1 MLVELLKMTRPKNIV
16 IAIITLVVGYM
27 LLDHFP
33 NPQFMADP
41 FEDGFGDDDADFSPG
56 RIILALQMF
65 AFAFAIGFANIQND
79 ILDLES
85 DKMNRPERPL
95 VTGKVSVKAARR
107 AWITMFVLMLLCGLG
122 ATILQNY
129 GFLELLCAARDL
141 NIIDS
146 FLPPLEWV
154 NYVGGTSQLWFFL
167 LLALLLIAY
176 NKWLKHIPLLKNMT
190 VAFLCTTPL
199 LFAMLYVCFDSI
211 VFSQWA
217 IIPAIP
223 FAFLLT
229 TAREIY
235 KDLED
240 ETGDLKA
247 GIMTFPLI
255 AGSATARR
263 LAGAIILFTWISL
276 PLPVFY
282 MDKVFGHNYPP
293 LFLIITGIA
302 LTPTFAVILF
312 SAHNKNYRRAQSLTK
327 VAMFAGL
334 IALIVCTFL

>member
-1 MLVELLKMTRPKNIV
+1 MFEALFKMTRPVNIV
-16 IAIITLVVGYM
+16 IAIITLVVGYV
-27 LLDHFP
+27 LLNFP
-33 NPQFMADP
+33 SSYFIP
-41 FEDGFGDDDADFSPG
+41 DDCNSDLDWINWRLVF
-56 RIILALQMF
+56 IQAL

-95 VTGKVSVKAARR
+95 VTGKVSVKAARIT
-107 AWITMFVLMLLCGLG
+107 WITLFVLMLLFGL
-122 ATILQNY
+122 
-129 GFLELLCAARDL
+129 E
-141 NIIDS
+141 S
-146 FLPPLEWV
+146 FPLV
-154 NYVGGTSQLWFFL
+154 LFFPVLGL
-167 LLALLLIAY
+167 LLMAY

-199 LFAMLYVCFDSI
+199 LLALFHFLAHTRNPNPENYI
-211 VFSQWA
+211 WA

-255 AGSATARR
+255 AGAATARR

-282 MDKVFGHNYPP
+282 MDKVFGHNYPM
-293 LFLIITGIA
+293 LFLIVTGAA
-302 LTPTFAVILF
+302 LTPIFAVILF
-312 SAHNKNYRRAQSLTK
+312 SANRKNYRRAQSLTK
-327 VAMFAGL
+327 LAMFAGL
-334 IALIVCTFL
+334 IALICSL

>member
-1 MLVELLKMTRPKNIV
+1 MFVELLKMTRPKNIV
-16 IAIITLVVGYM
+16 IAIITLVVGY
-27 LLDHFP
+27 LLLYSDSLFP
-33 NPQFMADP
+33 PNNCNSDL
-41 FEDGFGDDDADFSPG
+41 DWVGINCVDWVSWL
-56 RIILALQMF
+56 IIVIEAL

-107 AWITMFVLMLLCGLG
+107 AWITMLVLMLLCGLVGSVIFSPLSLCFFVLLG
-122 ATILQNY
+122 A
-129 GFLELLCAARDL
+129 
-141 NIIDS
+141 
-146 FLPPLEWV
+146 
-154 NYVGGTSQLWFFL
+154 
-167 LLALLLIAY
+167 LLIAY

-199 LFAMLYVCFDSI
+199 LYVLTDFLLLSRI
-211 VFSQWA
+211 SGNANTQEYIWA

-263 LAGAIILFTWISL
+263 LAGAIMVFTWISL

-282 MDKVFGHNYPP
+282 MDKVFGHNYPM
-293 LFLIITGIA
+293 LFLIITGIT
-302 LTPTFAVILF
+302 LTPCFAYVLVQ
-312 SAHNKNYRRAQSLTK
+312 AHRKNYRKAQSAVK
-327 VAMFAGL
+327 AGMFLGL
-334 IALIVCTFL
+334 IALIVCNI

>member
-1 MLVELLKMTRPKNIV
+1 MFEALFKMTRPVNIV
-16 IAIITLVVGYM
+16 IAIITLVVGYV
-27 LLDHFP
+27 LLNFP
-33 NPQFMADP
+33 SSYFIP
-41 FEDGFGDDDADFSPG
+41 DDCNSDLDWINWRLVF
-56 RIILALQMF
+56 IQAL

-95 VTGKVSVKAARR
+95 VTGKVSVKAARIT
-107 AWITMFVLMLLCGLG
+107 WITLFVLMLLFGL
-122 ATILQNY
+122 
-129 GFLELLCAARDL
+129 E
-141 NIIDS
+141 S
-146 FLPPLEWV
+146 FPLV
-154 NYVGGTSQLWFFL
+154 LFFPVLGL
-167 LLALLLIAY
+167 LLMAY

-199 LFAMLYVCFDSI
+199 LLALFHFLAHTRNPNPENYI
-211 VFSQWA
+211 WA

-263 LAGAIILFTWISL
+263 LAGAIIVFTWISL

-282 MDKVFGHNYPP
+282 MDKVFGHSYPP
-293 LFLIITGIA
+293 LFLIITGIT
-302 LTPTFAVILF
+302 LTPCFAYVLVQ
-312 SAHNKNYRRAQSLTK
+312 AHRKNYRRAQSAVK
-327 VAMFAGL
+327 VGMFLGL
-334 IALIVCTFL
+334 IALIVSSAY

>member
-1 MLVELLKMTRPKNIV
+1 MFVELLKMTRPKNIV

-27 LLDHFP
+27 LLGFP
-33 NPQFMADP
+33 NSLFLPDDCHSDFDWIGWSTVMVEA
-41 FEDGFGDDDADFSPG
+41 FG
-56 RIILALQMF
+56 
-65 AFAFAIGFANIQND
+65 FAFAIGFANIQND

-85 DKMNRPERPL
+85 DKLNRPERPL
-95 VTGKVSVKAARR
+95 VTRKVSVKAARI
-107 AWITMFVLMLLCGLG
+107 AWITMAILVLACGLADSLASLG
-122 ATILQNY
+122 FFILLT
-129 GFLELLCAARDL
+129 GLLM
-141 NIIDS
+141 
-146 FLPPLEWV
+146 
-154 NYVGGTSQLWFFL
+154 
-167 LLALLLIAY
+167 AY

-199 LFAMLYVCFDSI
+199 FFAGMYTILFERNCDPDEYI
-211 VFSQWA
+211 WA

-302 LTPTFAVILF
+302 LTPIFAYVLVQ
-312 SAHNKNYRRAQSLTK
+312 AHKAKYRKAQSAVK
-327 VAMFAGL
+327 IGMFLGL
-334 IALIVCTFL
+334 IALIVCTAV

>member
-1 MLVELLKMTRPKNIV
+1 MFEALFKMTRPVNIV
-16 IAIITLVVGYM
+16 IAIITLVVGYV
-27 LLDHFP
+27 LLNFP
-33 NPQFMADP
+33 SSYFIP
-41 FEDGFGDDDADFSPG
+41 DDCNSDLDWINWRLVF
-56 RIILALQMF
+56 IQTL

-85 DKMNRPERPL
+85 DKMNRPERSL
-95 VTGKVSVKAARR
+95 VTGKVSVKAARIT
-107 AWITMFVLMLLCGLG
+107 WITLFVLMLLFGL
-122 ATILQNY
+122 
-129 GFLELLCAARDL
+129 E
-141 NIIDS
+141 S
-146 FLPPLEWV
+146 FPLV
-154 NYVGGTSQLWFFL
+154 LFFPVLGL
-167 LLALLLIAY
+167 LLMAY

-199 LFAMLYVCFDSI
+199 LLPLFHFLAHTRNPNPENYI
-211 VFSQWA
+211 WA

-255 AGSATARR
+255 AGAATARR

-282 MDKVFGHNYPP
+282 MDKVFGHNYPM
-293 LFLIITGIA
+293 LFLIVTGAA
-302 LTPTFAVILF
+302 LTPIFAVILF
-312 SAHNKNYRRAQSLTK
+312 SANRKNYRRAQSLTK
-327 VAMFAGL
+327 LAMFAGL
-334 IALIVCTFL
+334 IALIVCC

>member
-1 MLVELLKMTRPKNIV
+1 MFVELLKMTRPKNIV
-16 IAIITLVVGYM
+16 IAIITLVVGYA
-27 LLDHFP
+27 LFGSIPDPYTYIEKNNIDHFVLF
-33 NPQFMADP
+33 NP
-41 FEDGFGDDDADFSPG
+41 GW
-56 RIILALQMF
+56 IILVLQALG
-65 AFAFAIGFANIQND
+65 FAFAIGFANIQND

-107 AWITMFVLMLLCGLG
+107 AWIAMFVLMLLCGLG

-129 GFLELLCAARDL
+129 GQLFEPRYIA
-141 NIIDS
+141 IT
-146 FLPPLEWV
+146 F
-154 NYVGGTSQLWFFL
+154 QLWFFAL
-167 LLALLLIAY
+167 LGALLIAY

-199 LFAMLYVCFDSI
+199 LFVLLYFSCFPKSAS
-211 VFSQWA
+211 VLWRMWA

-263 LAGAIILFTWISL
+263 LAGAIIAFTWISL

-282 MDKVFGHNYPP
+282 MDKVFGHSYPP

-312 SAHNKNYRRAQSLTK
+312 SAHRKNYRRAQSLTK

-334 IALIVCTFL
+334 IALIVSC

>member
-1 MLVELLKMTRPKNIV
+1 MLAALFKMTRPKNIV
-16 IAIITLVVGYM
+16 IAVITLVVGYA
-27 LLDHFP
+27 LLKNYP
-33 NPQFMADP
+33 SI
-41 FEDGFGDDDADFSPG
+41 FS
-56 RIILALQMF
+56 LVLQSLG
-65 AFAFAIGFANIQND
+65 FAFAIGFANIQND

-107 AWITMFVLMLLCGLG
+107 AWIVMFVLMLLCGG
-122 ATILQNY
+122 
-129 GFLELLCAARDL
+129 G
-141 NIIDS
+141 DS
-146 FLPPLEWV
+146 LIQTFSDNGLFFWKRLTAICYLSFP
-154 NYVGGTSQLWFFL
+154 LWFFL
-167 LLALLLIAY
+167 LLGLLLIAY

-199 LFAMLYVCFDSI
+199 LFAAQHFVQFNTSCVHTEFL
-211 VFSQWA
+211 WA

-255 AGSATARR
+255 AGSETARR
-263 LAGAIILFTWISL
+263 FAGAIIAFTWISL
-276 PLPVFY
+276 PIPVYCINKLF
-282 MDKVFGHNYPP
+282 KFSYPP
-293 LFLIITGIA
+293 LFLIITGIT
-302 LTPTFAVILF
+302 LTPCFAYVLVQ
-312 SAHNKNYRRAQSLTK
+312 AHRKNYRRAQSAVK
-327 VAMFAGL
+327 IGMFLGL
-334 IALIVCTFL
+334 IALIVSC

>member
-1 MLVELLKMTRPKNIV
+1 MTRPVNIA
-16 IAIITLVVGYM
+16 IAIITLAVGYC
-27 LLDHFP
+27 LLNVFP
-33 NPQFMADP
+33 
-41 FEDGFGDDDADFSPG
+41 DFSL
-56 RIILALQMF
+56 ILQALG
-65 AFAFAIGFANIQND
+65 FAFAIGFANIQND

-85 DKMNRPERPL
+85 DKLNRPERPL
-95 VTGKVSVKAARR
+95 VTGKVTVKVARR
-107 AWITMFVLMLLCGLG
+107 AWITLFVLMLLCGLVD
-122 ATILQNY
+122 AILQNSRT
-129 GFLELLCAARDL
+129 FEIVSITRDL
-141 NIIDS
+141 GYEYPFKWLDYIE
-146 FLPPLEWV
+146 FTFP
-154 NYVGGTSQLWFFL
+154 LWFFVL
-167 LLALLLIAY
+167 LGALLVAY
-176 NKWLKHIPLLKNMT
+176 NRWLKHIPLLKNTT

-199 LFAMLYVCFDSI
+199 LFALQYFYNFLSI
-211 VFSQWA
+211 FPQEHLWA

-293 LFLIITGIA
+293 FFLIITGIA
-302 LTPTFAVILF
+302 LTPIFAATLYF
-312 SAHNKNYRRAQSLTK
+312 AHKKSYRQAQKLVK
-327 VAMFAGL
+327 VAMFVGL
-334 IALIVCTFL
+334 IALIVSRI

>member
-1 MLVELLKMTRPKNIV
+1 
-16 IAIITLVVGYM
+16 
-27 LLDHFP
+27 
-33 NPQFMADP
+33 
-41 FEDGFGDDDADFSPG
+41 
-56 RIILALQMF
+56 
-65 AFAFAIGFANIQND
+65 
-79 ILDLES
+79 
-85 DKMNRPERPL
+85 MNRPERPL

-107 AWITMFVLMLLCGLG
+107 AWIIMFVLMLLCGG
-122 ATILQNY
+122 
-129 GFLELLCAARDL
+129 G
-141 NIIDS
+141 DS
-146 FLPPLEWV
+146 LIQVFSDNGLFFWKRPTAICYLSFP
-154 NYVGGTSQLWFFL
+154 LWFFL
-167 LLALLLIAY
+167 FLGLLLIAY

-199 LFAMLYVCFDSI
+199 LFAVQHFFQFNTSCVHTEFL
-211 VFSQWA
+211 WA

-255 AGSATARR
+255 AGSTTARK
-263 LAGAIILFTWISL
+263 LAGAIIVFTWISL

-302 LTPTFAVILF
+302 LTPIFAYVLVQAHKAQYRKSQ
-312 SAHNKNYRRAQSLTK
+312 SAVKI
-327 VAMFAGL
+327 AMFAGL
-334 IALIVCTFL
+334 IALIVCC

>member
-1 MLVELLKMTRPKNIV
+1 MFEALFKMTRPVNIV
-16 IAIITLVVGYM
+16 IAIITLVVGYV
-27 LLDHFP
+27 LLNFP
-33 NPQFMADP
+33 SSYFIP
-41 FEDGFGDDDADFSPG
+41 DDCNSDLDWINWRLVF
-56 RIILALQMF
+56 IQAL

-95 VTGKVSVKAARR
+95 VTGKVSVKAARIT
-107 AWITMFVLMLLCGLG
+107 WITLFVLMLLFGL
-122 ATILQNY
+122 
-129 GFLELLCAARDL
+129 E
-141 NIIDS
+141 S
-146 FLPPLEWV
+146 FPLV
-154 NYVGGTSQLWFFL
+154 LFFPVLGL
-167 LLALLLIAY
+167 LLMAY

-199 LFAMLYVCFDSI
+199 LLALFHFLAHTRNPNPENYI
-211 VFSQWA
+211 WA

-255 AGSATARR
+255 AGAATARR

-282 MDKVFGHNYPP
+282 MDKVFGHNYPM
-293 LFLIITGIA
+293 LFLIVTGAA
-302 LTPTFAVILF
+302 LTPIFAVILF
-312 SAHNKNYRRAQSLTK
+312 SANRKNYRRAQSLTK
-327 VAMFAGL
+327 LAMFAGL
-334 IALIVCTFL
+334 IALIVCC

>member
-1 MLVELLKMTRPKNIV
+1 MLTALFKMTRPKNIV
-16 IAIITLVVGYM
+16 IAVITLVVGYA
-27 LLDHFP
+27 LLKNYP
-33 NPQFMADP
+33 SI
-41 FEDGFGDDDADFSPG
+41 FS
-56 RIILALQMF
+56 LVLQSLG
-65 AFAFAIGFANIQND
+65 FAFAIGFANIQND

-107 AWITMFVLMLLCGLG
+107 AWIVMFVLMLLCGG
-122 ATILQNY
+122 
-129 GFLELLCAARDL
+129 G
-141 NIIDS
+141 DS
-146 FLPPLEWV
+146 LIQTFSDNGLFFWKRLTAICYLSFP
-154 NYVGGTSQLWFFL
+154 LWFFL
-167 LLALLLIAY
+167 FLGLLLIAY

-199 LFAMLYVCFDSI
+199 LFAAQHFFQFNTSCVHTEFL
-211 VFSQWA
+211 WA

-263 LAGAIILFTWISL
+263 LAGAIIVFTWISL
-276 PLPVFY
+276 PIPVFY
-282 MDKVFGHNYPP
+282 MDKVFGFNYPP

-302 LTPTFAVILF
+302 LTPIFVYILVQAHKTQYRKSQSAVKI
-312 SAHNKNYRRAQSLTK
+312 
-327 VAMFAGL
+327 AMFAGL
-334 IALIVCTFL
+334 IALIVCC

>member
-1 MLVELLKMTRPKNIV
+1 M
-16 IAIITLVVGYM
+16 
-27 LLDHFP
+27 
-33 NPQFMADP
+33 
-41 FEDGFGDDDADFSPG
+41 
-56 RIILALQMF
+56 
-65 AFAFAIGFANIQND
+65 
-79 ILDLES
+79 
-85 DKMNRPERPL
+85 
-95 VTGKVSVKAARR
+95 
-107 AWITMFVLMLLCGLG
+107 
-122 ATILQNY
+122 
-129 GFLELLCAARDL
+129 
-141 NIIDS
+141 
-146 FLPPLEWV
+146 
-154 NYVGGTSQLWFFL
+154 
-167 LLALLLIAY
+167 LLIAY

-199 LFAMLYVCFDSI
+199 LYALMDYHILSNLILPGNDYAQEHI
-211 VFSQWA
+211 WA

-263 LAGAIILFTWISL
+263 LAGAIIAFTWISL

-293 LFLIITGIA
+293 LFLIITGIT
-302 LTPTFAVILF
+302 LTPIFAYVLVQARKGQYRKSQ
-312 SAHNKNYRRAQSLTK
+312 SAVKI
-327 VAMFAGL
+327 AMFAGL
-334 IALIVCTFL
+334 IALIVCC

>member
-1 MLVELLKMTRPKNIV
+1 MQSKISTLFEMTRPKNIV

-27 LLDHFP
+27 LLGFP
-33 NPQFMADP
+33 QSYFAP
-41 FEDGFGDDDADFSPG
+41 DDCNSDLSYLG
-56 RIILALQMF
+56 WTIVLAQSL

-85 DKMNRPERPL
+85 DKLNRPERPL
-95 VTGKVSVKAARR
+95 VTGKISVKEARK
-107 AWITMFVLMLLCGLG
+107 AWIVMLVLTLFFGLNSFPLVLFFPLLS
-122 ATILQNY
+122 A
-129 GFLELLCAARDL
+129 
-141 NIIDS
+141 
-146 FLPPLEWV
+146 
-154 NYVGGTSQLWFFL
+154 
-167 LLALLLIAY
+167 LLIAY

-190 VAFLCTTPL
+190 VALLCTTPL
-199 LFAMLYVCFDSI
+199 LLAMLHFLSYSRVANPEQNI
-211 VFSQWA
+211 WA

-263 LAGAIILFTWISL
+263 LAGATILFTWISL

-282 MDKVFGHNYPP
+282 MDKVFGGNYPP
-293 LFLIITGIA
+293 LFLIITGIT
-302 LTPTFAVILF
+302 LTPIFAIVLI
-312 SAHNKNYRRAQSLTK
+312 SAHRKNYRHAQSLTK

-334 IALIVCTFL
+334 VALLACSTIN